1 MDMKVKMVGLIVRE
15 AEIRELF
22 EEETLKKKLQEMW
35 DKEDMSGW
43 VQNAFI
49 PQLKDGRTLL
59 VNDKQAEYLVCGG
72 LMAYLLQSAIQL
84 QIEQHGTRTL
94 KEELIQV
101 LDDYGAEIAE
111 VTKNNFIAN
120 AAITKIQ
127 LATLKRTLGDNY
139 DELFV

>member
-22 EEETLKKKLQEMW
+22 EDETLKKKLQEMW
-35 DKEDMSGW
+35 NKEDMSGW
-43 VQNAFI
+43 VQNFFI
-49 PQLKDGRTLL
+49 TQLKDGRTPL
-59 VNDKQAEYLVCGG
+59 VNDKQAEYLVRGG

-84 QIEQHGTRTL
+84 QIEQYGTRTL